1 MVSLGLW
8 AAFILLDEV
17 LLIFGTGVEATH
29 LRLLIAELLTLV
41 LLRLGGSSEQAMDA
55 RPQPTRLP
63 RPGSWA
69 AGAPRWTGSGGGG
82 RPEPPA
88 R

>member
-17 LLIFGTGVEATH
+17 LLIFETGVEATH

-55 RPQPTRLP
+55 
-63 RPGSWA
+63 
-69 AGAPRWTGSGGGG
+69 
-82 RPEPPA
+82 
-88 R
+88 